1 MKKLMKMIHF
11 CLLVTNGDFDSVDF
25 LIQKKLF
32 NNRVEY
38 EIEEET
44 SNKLVPMSNA
54 GNVQINLKCY
64 LVDKNIN
71 NIFPNHSFRVI
82 SENLSFDEYK
92 THTNIEIA
100 FEKRLAI
107 QSTINNNSELNNA
120 KNFKTILNVEV
131 IPNGRKYEIP
141 VKIEIKEVEPV
152 YHNKFAYWLQ
162 NHLFSSE

>member
-32 NNRVEY
+32 NN
-38 EIEEET
+38 
-44 SNKLVPMSNA
+44 
-54 GNVQINLKCY
+54 
-64 LVDKNIN
+64 
-71 NIFPNHSFRVI
+71 
-82 SENLSFDEYK
+82 
-92 THTNIEIA
+92 

-120 KNFKTILNVEV
+120 KNLKTILIVEV

-141 VKIEIKEVEPV
+141 VKIEIKEVNMEPCV
-152 YHNKFAYWLQ
+152 SQQIRLLASKSFIQFGVCNTGDYLCQDLILMDSHDFDLRFY
-162 NHLFSSE
+162 S